1 MEQQNLVS
9 IFFYQILTFYYIQ
22 VSQKERQKIKRTK
35 STKRYKTITEGIA
48 PRDLELARQAIQA
61 AEKAQDGGDGSGGSD
76 TGGGGTSRNTIDS
89 DTLAQITAAL
99 TSTGSLT
106 EFHLIVA
113 L

>member
-1 MEQQNLVS
+1 MLFS
-9 IFFYQILTFYYIQ
+9 Q

-61 AEKAQDGGDGSGGSD
+61 AEKDQDGGDGSGGSD
-76 TGGGGTSRNTIDS
+76 CGGTSRNTIDS

-99 TSTGSLT
+99 TSTGL
-106 EFHLIVA
+106 
-113 L
+113 